1 MTEIR
6 AQRAIARTEVLEN
19 WSGIGSRPIPSRT
32 QGHCQRCGFSEIR
45 TDEVVD
51 RELMYLAE
59 CPRCEHRWTS
69 PEPILSAS
77 IRSEPAVTASLT
89 VGFQRVPARAVREI
103 LPAA

>member
-1 MTEIR
+1 MREIR
-6 AQRAIARTEVLEN
+6 AQRAIQRVEILGN
-19 WSGIGSRPIPSRT
+19 WSGIGSRTIPSRA
-32 QGHCQRCGFSEIR
+32 QGHCQRCGFSEVR

-69 PEPILSAS
+69 REPILSMPA
-77 IRSEPAVTASLT
+77 RLEPILT
-89 VGFQRVPARAVREI
+89 GGFHRVPARVAREI